1 MSDVQLIHSVSE
13 SDTAYSLRD
22 FLDKFTLPRH
32 VKIHEGYYDEN
43 QRTTVGADGVWTLLT
58 VESGETVLYENAQGE
73 ETRIPLDYPCTV
85 ERVAEERFQ
94 QNSIRLQDLVPDSST
109 VKIVR
114 VIETDPDYEAVIK
127 KGEKLKIEKKKCR
140 ENFVAFK
147 KVNDKGKTLLKVP
160 ASCQAK
166 FEALWDSDEMPLAKF
181 VKKTKLPVYVRFLD
195 TSTNDDKSEQGQPPR
210 PSRRDSI
217 TVLPEGI
224 VKLKGILVDTFVTA
238 TTEVQGVTSKFS
250 FPNTL
255 PISVV
260 PMTMKA
266 TPSKLYHEAHNDD
279 KELLDDENQYEDM
292 SGMKSVLGSPQQ
304 TRGET
309 RGETREE
316 TGKRKNE
323 ISNKRMTI
331 ARLGGLG
338 TRQNTYSPA
347 PSKKVLRSQS
357 VTLPGKGTV
366 FLQRTTSAL
375 QLDTMFTESKENLYD
390 ELNFRAKPDEVKS
403 NPSGMER
410 RRRSDPNTRQVSK
423 QNLDNLVHVE
433 DQTSSDLESCQF
445 TAEMVSLQIVK
456 TSPKLMPRVKMKTF
470 GRKEKVEENESVS
483 SDVYSVVFKD
493 CASKQLNLLP
503 SLSSS
508 STKSSPFY
516 GSEEIETSNQNVLL
530 APKVTRSSEDS
541 LPPLPSKQGS
551 CSGESYLSG
560 GHLPVGAEAES
571 IGIGDVIGNK
581 VLSTGTVKKRAIP
594 EPSQGTQKDA
604 KIKTQQDQQQPLLN
618 PTATVAPGVATN
630 TTEDP
635 PPLPSRI
642 KQTGKVLCPENPKV
656 TDLSED
662 NIPSFKIR
670 QPIPSP
676 RVKHHSFS
684 KTSQEEKN
692 WPPPNKKEPEP
703 ASGTKMLPTAWRPGT
718 EQGPKTPEEFQ
729 ATVKETS
736 QSSFIIP
743 QDLSTLRVPE
753 VLECLRSLN
762 MQQFDKIFSEHQ
774 VDGSMLV
781 CLDEE
786 ALESFGMDRFHR
798 LKLLKVI
805 AGWRPQL

>member
-1 MSDVQLIHSVSE
+1 MSDAQLIHSVSE
-13 SDTAYSLRD
+13 SDAAYSLRD
-22 FLDKFTLPRH
+22 FLDTFTLPQQVR
-32 VKIHEGYYDEN
+32 IHEGYYDEN
-43 QRTTVGADGVWTLLT
+43 QRTTVGVDDVCTLLT
-58 VESGETVLYENAQGE
+58 IESVETVLYENAQGE

-94 QNSIRLQDLVPDSST
+94 QKFRLQDLAPDSSA

-114 VIETDPDYEAVIK
+114 VIETDPDYEAVVK
-127 KGEKLKIEKKKCR
+127 KEEKLKIEKKKCR

-166 FEALWDSDEMPLAKF
+166 FVALWDGEEMPLAKF
-181 VKKTKLPVYVRFLD
+181 VKKAKLPVYVRFID
-195 TSTNDDKSEQGQPPR
+195 TSTKDDKAEQEELPR
-210 PSRRDSI
+210 PSGRDSI
-217 TVLPEGI
+217 TVLPEGV

-266 TPSKLYHEAHNDD
+266 TSSKLYHEAHNDD

-292 SGMKSVLGSPQQ
+292 SGMKSLLGSPQQ
-304 TRGET
+304 TRRET
-309 RGETREE
+309 RGET
-316 TGKRKNE
+316 GKRNNE
-323 ISNKRMTI
+323 TSNKRRTI

-338 TRQNTYSPA
+338 ARQNTYSPA

-366 FLQRTTSAL
+366 LLQRTTSAL
-375 QLDTMFTESKENLYD
+375 QLDTMFTESKENFYD
-390 ELNFRAKPDEVKS
+390 ELNFSVKTEEVKS
-403 NPSGMER
+403 NPSRIER
-410 RRRSDPNTRQVSK
+410 RRRSDPSTRQVSK

-433 DQTSSDLESCQF
+433 DQTSSDPESCQF

-456 TSPKLMPRVKMKTF
+456 ASPSLMPRVKMKTF
-470 GRKEKVEENESVS
+470 GRKEKVVENESGS

-493 CASKQLNLLP
+493 CATKPVNVLP

-516 GSEEIETSNQNVLL
+516 GSEEIETSSQKVLL
-530 APKVTRSSEDS
+530 APKVTRSSVDA
-541 LPPLPSKQGS
+541 LPPLPPKLES
-551 CSGESYLSG
+551 CSGEP
-560 GHLPVGAEAES
+560 GHLPEGAKAES
-571 IGIGDVIGNK
+571 NGSVDVIGNK
-581 VLSTGTVKKRAIP
+581 VLPTGTVKKKAIP
-594 EPSQGTQKDA
+594 EPSQRTEKDA
-604 KIKTQQDQQQPLLN
+604 NVKTQQQPLLN
-618 PTATVAPGVATN
+618 PIGTAALDVSTN
-630 TTEDP
+630 PTEDP
-635 PPLPSRI
+635 PPLPSRV

-656 TDLSED
+656 TDLSGD
-662 NIPSFKIR
+662 NILSYKIR

-676 RVKHHSFS
+676 RVKHHPFS
-684 KTSQEEKN
+684 KTSQEEN
-692 WPPPNKKEPEP
+692 NLPSPNKRELQT
-703 ASGTKMLPTAWRPGT
+703 ASGTKTLPTAWRPGT

-753 VLECLRSLN
+753 VLECLRGLN

>member
-1 MSDVQLIHSVSE
+1 MSDVQFFHSVSE

-22 FLDKFTLPRH
+22 FLDKFTLPQH

-43 QRTTVGADGVWTLLT
+43 QLTTVGAEGVWNLLT
-58 VESGETVLYENAQGE
+58 VESVETVLYENAQGE

-94 QNSIRLQDLVPDSST
+94 QKLRLQDLVHDSSAL
-109 VKIVR
+109 KIVR

-127 KGEKLKIEKKKCR
+127 KGDKLKIAKKKCC

-147 KVNDKGKTLLKVP
+147 KFSDKGKTLLKVP
-160 ASCQAK
+160 ASCLAK
-166 FEALWDSDEMPLAKF
+166 FIALWDGDEMPLAKL
-181 VKKTKLPVYVRFLD
+181 VKKTKLPFYVRFID
-195 TSTNDDKSEQGQPPR
+195 ASTNDDKAEQMELPR
-210 PSRRDSI
+210 PSGRDYI
-217 TVLPEGI
+217 TVLPEGV

-266 TPSKLYHEAHNDD
+266 TSSKLNHETHNDD

-304 TRGET
+304 PRGET
-309 RGETREE
+309 RGEMRGE
-316 TGKRKNE
+316 TEKRNSE

-338 TRQNTYSPA
+338 ARQNTYSPA
-347 PSKKVLRSQS
+347 PSQKVLRSQS

-366 FLQRTTSAL
+366 LLQRATSAL
-375 QLDTMFTESKENLYD
+375 QLNTMLTESKENFYD
-390 ELNFRAKPDEVKS
+390 ELNFSTKPEEVKS
-403 NPSGMER
+403 NPSRMER
-410 RRRSDPNTRQVSK
+410 RRRSDPNIHQVSK
-423 QNLDNLVHVE
+423 QNLHNLVHVQ
-433 DQTSSDLESCQF
+433 DQTSSDPESCQF

-456 TSPKLMPRVKMKTF
+456 TSPNLMPRVKMKTF
-470 GRKEKVEENESVS
+470 GRKGKVVENESGS

-493 CASKQLNLLP
+493 SARQQLNLLP
-503 SLSSS
+503 PLSSS
-508 STKSSPFY
+508 LTKSSPFY
-516 GSEEIETSNQNVLL
+516 GFEETETSNQNALL
-530 APKVTRSSEDS
+530 APKVTRSIADA
-541 LPPLPSKQGS
+541 LPPLPSPQGS
-551 CSGESYLSG
+551 CSGESFLSG
-560 GHLPVGAEAES
+560 GDLPVGAEAKS
-571 IGIGDVIGNK
+571 KGSGHVIGNK
-581 VLSTGTVKKRAIP
+581 VLSTGTVEKRAIP
-594 EPSQGTQKDA
+594 EPSQRTENDA
-604 KIKTQQDQQQPLLN
+604 NIKPKQQPLLN
-618 PTATVAPGVATN
+618 PTGTVERDVSTN

-642 KQTGKVLCPENPKV
+642 KQTGKVLCPENPKKV
-656 TDLSED
+656 TDLAGD
-662 NIPSFKIR
+662 NIPSFKGR

-676 RVKHHSFS
+676 RAKHHPFS
-684 KTSQEEKN
+684 KTSQEEN
-692 WPPPNKKEPEP
+692 NLPPPNKKELQL
-703 ASGTKMLPTAWRPGT
+703 ASGSQTLPTARRPGT
-718 EQGPKTPEEFQ
+718 EQVPKTPEEFQ
-729 ATVKETS
+729 ATLKETS
-736 QSSFIIP
+736 QSSFMIP

-753 VLECLRSLN
+753 VLECLRGLN

>member
-1 MSDVQLIHSVSE
+1 MSDVQLFHSVSE

-22 FLDKFTLPRH
+22 FLDKFTLPQH

-43 QRTTVGADGVWTLLT
+43 QLTTVGAEGVWNLLK
-58 VESGETVLYENAQGE
+58 VESVETVLYENAQGE

-94 QNSIRLQDLVPDSST
+94 QKVRLHEDLVHDSSA

-127 KGEKLKIEKKKCR
+127 KGDKLKIAKKKCR

-147 KVNDKGKTLLKVP
+147 NFNDKGKTLLKLP

-166 FEALWDSDEMPLAKF
+166 FIALWDGEEMPLAKF
-181 VKKTKLPVYVRFLD
+181 IKKTKLPVHVRFTD
-195 TSTNDDKSEQGQPPR
+195 KSTNDDKTEQGELPG
-210 PSRRDSI
+210 PSRLDSI
-217 TVLPEGI
+217 TVLPEGV

-266 TPSKLYHEAHNDD
+266 TSSKLNHEAHNYD
-279 KELLDDENQYEDM
+279 KEFLDDENQYEDM
-292 SGMKSVLGSPQQ
+292 SGIRSVPGSPQQ

-309 RGETREE
+309 SGETKGE
-316 TGKRKNE
+316 TGKRNSAS
-323 ISNKRMTI
+323 SNKRMTI

-338 TRQNTYSPA
+338 ARQNTYSPA

-357 VTLPGKGTV
+357 VTVPGKGAV
-366 FLQRTTSAL
+366 LLQRTTSAL
-375 QLDTMFTESKENLYD
+375 QLNTMLSESKENFYD
-390 ELNFRAKPDEVKS
+390 ELNFSAKPEEVKF
-403 NPSGMER
+403 NPPLMER
-410 RRRSDPNTRQVSK
+410 RRRSDPNTHQVSK
-423 QNLDNLVHVE
+423 QNLHNLVHVQ
-433 DQTSSDLESCQF
+433 DQTSSDPENCQF
-445 TAEMVSLQIVK
+445 TAETVSLQIVK
-456 TSPKLMPRVKMKTF
+456 TSPHLMPRVKMKTF
-470 GRKEKVEENESVS
+470 GRKGKVVENESGS

-493 CASKQLNLLP
+493 CASQQLNLLP
-503 SLSSS
+503 PLSSS
-508 STKSSPFY
+508 LTRSSLFY
-516 GSEEIETSNQNVLL
+516 GSEETETSNQNLLL
-530 APKVTRSSEDS
+530 APKVTRSTADA
-541 LPPLPSKQGS
+541 LPPLPSTQEG
-551 CSGESYLSG
+551 CSGESHLSDG
-560 GHLPVGAEAES
+560 DFPVGAEAES
-571 IGIGDVIGNK
+571 NGSGDVIGNK
-581 VLSTGTVKKRAIP
+581 VLSTGTVKKKAIP
-594 EPSQGTQKDA
+594 EPSQRSEKDA
-604 KIKTQQDQQQPLLN
+604 NIKPQQQPLLN
-618 PTATVAPGVATN
+618 LTATVEPDVSTN
-630 TTEDP
+630 TTDDP

-642 KQTGKVLCPENPKV
+642 KQTGNVLCPENPKKV
-656 TDLSED
+656 TDLPGD
-662 NIPSFKIR
+662 NIPSFKGR

-676 RVKHHSFS
+676 RAKHHPFS
-684 KTSQEEKN
+684 KTSQEEN
-692 WPPPNKKEPEP
+692 NLPPPNKKELQP
-703 ASGTKMLPTAWRPGT
+703 ASGTKTLPTAWRPGT
-718 EQGPKTPEEFQ
+718 EQVHKTPEEFQ
-729 ATVKETS
+729 VTVKETS
-736 QSSFIIP
+736 QSSFMIP

-753 VLECLRSLN
+753 VLECLKGLN